1 MAAVRDIIAH
11 VEVEIASAKRICH
24 RSRKKHSIA
33 KHDKCLAIHDT
44 DGGRKNYCLEC
55 AAEILDKAK
64 LKIERLE
71 RELQD

>member
-11 VEVEIASAKRICH
+11 VDVEIASAKRICH
-24 RSRKKHSIA
+24 RNRQNHSIA
-33 KHDKCLAIHDT
+33 KHDKCLAIRDA

-64 LKIERLE
+64 LRIEILA